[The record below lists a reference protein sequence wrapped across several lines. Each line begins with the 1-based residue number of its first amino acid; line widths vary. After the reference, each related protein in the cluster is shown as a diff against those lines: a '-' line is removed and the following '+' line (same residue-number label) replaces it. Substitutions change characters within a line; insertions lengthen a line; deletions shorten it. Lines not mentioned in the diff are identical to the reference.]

1 MVLEEGEGK
10 DANEGGRLGLVFS
23 RIFVILFM
31 EYLNRIIKEIKIDG
45 FGFVYIVFR
54 FLIVLG
60 KDVVNN

>member
-31 EYLNRIIKEIKIDG
+31 EYSNRIIKEIKIDG

-54 FLIVLG
+54 FLIVLR

>member
-23 RIFVILFM
+23 RIFVLLFM
-31 EYLNRIIKEIKIDG
+31 EYSNRIIKEIKIDG

-54 FLIVLG
+54 FLIVLR

>member
-31 EYLNRIIKEIKIDG
+31 EYSNRIIKEIKIDG